1 MLNFVSKSQNLQL
14 QRSFKRNAGFFGNL
28 GQNMAKIVPK
38 PHLFFQIKKPFG
50 FVERP
55 VKTLEVESKP
65 IFTLENLNLPKKLWD
80 FYFDGITRRTR
91 VEAIQKDLA
100 YGGMYDF
107 HVFTKTKG
115 RLFESPPSYFR
126 ADKALYFPNIR
137 GKTLTGKRMDLLD
150 IIDKSKI
157 TILRVY
163 STDAGFEMTNDYFKV
178 PNSQDNYLSETGN
191 RVFEQEF
198 PNAQIVEII
207 LSENIS
213 KHLVHTF
220 VTPAKVAKTRPA
232 CQHERYLIAMR
243 DTALSRNDREKLL
256 LTNGYSG
263 YVYVL
268 DSNYKIRW
276 AGSGWPVENEVT
288 TLWKSVRHL
297 LKEKIIGSMK

>member
-1 MLNFVSKSQNLQL
+1 MQKTFI
-14 QRSFKRNAGFFGNL
+14 RNAGFFGNL

-38 PHLFFQIKKPFG
+38 QHMFFQIKKPFG
-50 FVERP
+50 FDERP
-55 VKTLEVESKP
+55 VKTLQKESKP
-65 IFTLENLNLPKKLWD
+65 ILTWENLNLPKKLWD

-178 PNSQDNYLSETGN
+178 PNSEDSYLTDTGIK
-191 RVFEQEF
+191 VFQQEF

-207 LSENIS
+207 LSENVS

-220 VTPAKVAKTRPA
+220 VTPAKVAKTRPEV
-232 CQHERYLIAMR
+232 QHERYLIAMR
-243 DTALSRNDREKLL
+243 DSVLSRNDREKLL

-268 DSNYKIRW
+268 DPNYKIRW
-276 AGSGWPVENEVT
+276 AGSGWPTANEVT
-288 TLWKSVRHL
+288 TLWKSVKHL
-297 LKEKIIGSMK
+297 LKEKTIGSMK